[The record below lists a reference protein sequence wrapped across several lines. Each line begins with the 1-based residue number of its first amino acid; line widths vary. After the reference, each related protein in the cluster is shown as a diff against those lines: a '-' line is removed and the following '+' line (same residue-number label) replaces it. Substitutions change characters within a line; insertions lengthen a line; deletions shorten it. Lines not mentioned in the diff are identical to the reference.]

1 MKAKLIMAITA
12 AVCAVFVLS
21 NEGCTSV
28 SKDEVK
34 TPPGVEQAEKN
45 MIEAQAAYAKEVEI
59 FKQEMVTKI
68 AENEKTIAELKAQ
81 RKKDG
86 SSNPD
91 SYTNRIA
98 ELEQKNAD
106 LKKRIHEYKQDN
118 QEKWQSFKTEFSH
131 DMDDL
136 GTALK
141 NVTVDNVK

>member
-1 MKAKLIMAITA
+1 MSA
-12 AVCAVFVLS
+12 
-21 NEGCTSV
+21 
-28 SKDEVK
+28 
-34 TPPGVEQAEKN
+34 
-45 MIEAQAAYAKEVEI
+45 
-59 FKQEMVTKI
+59 KI

-91 SYTNRIA
+91 AYTNRIA

-106 LKKRIHEYKQDN
+106 LKKRIQEYKQDN